1 MESHCL
7 SFREIPHTSKL
18 LSTFL
23 EDFPRVASFYA
34 HPPTLA
40 GIDAAARE
48 VRLDS
53 NVRRQVTEILREQNQ
68 KFSAGRELDPA
79 TNHNLERLA
88 RGSVAIVTGQQTG
101 LFSGPAYTFYKAI
114 SAIRIAEEVTSRGT
128 EAVPIFWLAT
138 EDHDLAEVHHSDWNT
153 REGLVHYELG
163 ARPEDAGRRV
173 GEILLGD
180 EIEAIVAAATQT
192 LEGPFADQTAQA
204 LRESYTRGETYGSA
218 FGKLMARLFA
228 GRGIIF
234 IDPLDVRLH
243 RLAAPIYL
251 RALDEADSLGDALL
265 ARSNELESAGFHAQV
280 KVTRETT
287 LLFYNLDGRREP
299 LRRRNGNF
307 LVGEA
312 ELSHQQLTSAFKD
325 HPDAFTPSAL
335 LRPVVQDSLL
345 PTAAYV
351 AGPAEITYLAQS
363 NLIYKQFI
371 GRMPAILPRASFTLI
386 EPPIARFLEQ
396 YELDFRDILAGS
408 QRLRAKMEQKF
419 MPGDLANR
427 FDAGETALRDLLTQY
442 DEPLKNLDPTLV
454 DALRASEQKM
464 LHQFTQ
470 LKAKVAR
477 AINFRS
483 GVLDRHQRILLD
495 ALHPAGYLQE
505 RTLSALP
512 FLASHGSRLLDKLA
526 ILSSPLGEFN
536 ATGSANAT
544 KAPAL
549 VSATANGAAA
559 SSIPAS
565 TSQAASNPAHSTT
578 SASNAQM
585 LSTEVRMP
593 GTSTL
598 GSPDSGSP
606 PATQGCASGHTV
618 LYL

>member
-1 MESHCL
+1 MESYCL
-7 SFREIPHTSKL
+7 SFREIPHTTKL

-40 GIDAAARE
+40 GIDAAAGE

-53 NVRRQVTEILREQNQ
+53 NIRREVCEILRQQNA
-68 KFSAGRELDPA
+68 KFSAGSELDAA
-79 TNHNLERLA
+79 TNRNLDRLT
-88 RGSVAIVTGQQTG
+88 RGAVAIVTGQQTG

-114 SAIRIAEEVTSRGT
+114 SAIRIAEDATARGT
-128 EAVPIFWLAT
+128 DAVPVFWLAT
-138 EDHDLAEVHHSDWNT
+138 EDHDLAEVNHSDWNT
-153 REGLVHYELG
+153 REGLVHYELP

-180 EIEAIVAAATQT
+180 EIEAIIVAVTQT

-218 FGKLMARLFA
+218 FGKLMTRLLA

-234 IDPLDVRLH
+234 IDPLDARLH

-251 RALDEADSLGDALL
+251 RALDEADLLGNALL
-265 ARSNELESAGFHAQV
+265 ERSNELDSAGFHTQV

-307 LVGEA
+307 AAGDA
-312 ELSHQQLTSAFKD
+312 QFSHQQLAFAFKD
-325 HPDAFTPSAL
+325 RPEAFTPSAL
-335 LRPVVQDSLL
+335 LRPIVQDSLL
-345 PTAAYV
+345 PTAAYIG
-351 AGPAEITYLAQS
+351 GPAEIAYLAQS
-363 NLIYKQFI
+363 NLIYKKFI
-371 GRMPAILPRASFTLI
+371 GRMPAILPRASFTI
-386 EPPIARFLEQ
+386 VEPPIARFLEQ
-396 YELDFRDILAGS
+396 YDLDFRDILAGP
-408 QRLRAKMEQKF
+408 QHLRAKMEQKF

-442 DEPLKNLDPTLV
+442 DEPLKSLDPTLV

-495 ALHPAGYLQE
+495 ALHPAGELQE

-512 FLASHGSRLLDKLA
+512 FLASLGPQFLDELA
-526 ILSSPLGEFN
+526 SLSPPPSPDPS
-536 ATGSANAT
+536 GSANVVTAPT
-544 KAPAL
+544 VKASTPI
-549 VSATANGAAA
+549 STAAKGAAA
-559 SSIPAS
+559 IAIR
-565 TSQAASNPAHSTT
+565 TAASLSDTT
-578 SASNAQM
+578 SSPTSSQTAASEQQVPNEKAP
-585 LSTEVRMP
+585 VP
-593 GTSTL
+593 GASI
-598 GSPDSGSP
+598 SRPD
-606 PATQGCASGHTV
+606 ARRHCANSHNV